1 MNYII
6 PVSRIKYEFNLKNS
20 TKFSGILPFLQF
32 LERMKT
38 QQTFR
43 GFDCLKK
50 DNAKFPLS
58 KIFVYLIAG
67 WMADCSR
74 MFHFQSLQNDPLI
87 RAFLGGKCPHYT
99 LLSKDLLRLEKIED
113 AAIEF
118 KERVMDIIE
127 PWLDSDLILDFDS
140 SVETVYG
147 NQEGAKIGVN
157 PHKPGRKSYHPLL
170 VFEGKSH
177 LCLNGVLRPGNVHS
191 ADNGIEFAEETYR
204 LLSAQYLIRYARF
217 DKGFGGEKFYS
228 YWEQQKINYAGKL
241 KWTSR
246 LKKYVENDN
255 SPWIRYVDDELIVIE
270 GKTVYYQ
277 ATSWEKPRRVAVIR
291 KADKYEED
299 QLQLF
304 DFLWDYEAIVT
315 TMDWEPM
322 DIWRFYN
329 QRACLENYIKE
340 SKYGF
345 SMDKIPTD
353 SFGANHMDLLIK
365 LLAYNLFE
373 IFKKDHCPA
382 AFKSYT
388 IRRFRR
394 EFIYSAGVLTSHSRR
409 VSLNICETYAHKW
422 AFRKMIQSVRMID

>member
-32 LERMKT
+32 LERMKI

-157 PHKPGRKSYHPLL
+157 PHKPGRKATTPFSFLKENP
-170 VFEGKSH
+170 
-177 LCLNGVLRPGNVHS
+177 
-191 ADNGIEFAEETYR
+191 IFA
-204 LLSAQYLIRYARF
+204 
-217 DKGFGGEKFYS
+217 
-228 YWEQQKINYAGKL
+228 
-241 KWTSR
+241 
-246 LKKYVENDN
+246 
-255 SPWIRYVDDELIVIE
+255 
-270 GKTVYYQ
+270 
-277 ATSWEKPRRVAVIR
+277 
-291 KADKYEED
+291 
-299 QLQLF
+299 
-304 DFLWDYEAIVT
+304 
-315 TMDWEPM
+315 
-322 DIWRFYN
+322 
-329 QRACLENYIKE
+329 
-340 SKYGF
+340 
-345 SMDKIPTD
+345 
-353 SFGANHMDLLIK
+353 
-365 LLAYNLFE
+365 
-373 IFKKDHCPA
+373 
-382 AFKSYT
+382 
-388 IRRFRR
+388 
-394 EFIYSAGVLTSHSRR
+394 
-409 VSLNICETYAHKW
+409 
-422 AFRKMIQSVRMID
+422 